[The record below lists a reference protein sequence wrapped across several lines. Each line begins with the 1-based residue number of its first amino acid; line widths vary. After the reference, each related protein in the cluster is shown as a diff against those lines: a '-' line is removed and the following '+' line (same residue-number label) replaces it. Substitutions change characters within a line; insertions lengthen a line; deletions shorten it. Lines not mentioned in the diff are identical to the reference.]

1 MLRPAARPAA
11 LTLAAPA
18 ACSRRRAALL
28 QAGAASCAAAWLH
41 ALHRDCATERLLAA
55 AMAAPRF
62 TVQRLDDVDLTF
74 NGRFHIHR
82 ELNRARHAACWA
94 RAPSAAQLTR

>member
-1 MLRPAARPAA
+1 
-11 LTLAAPA
+11 
-18 ACSRRRAALL
+18 
-28 QAGAASCAAAWLH
+28 
-41 ALHRDCATERLLAA
+41 
-55 AMAAPRF
+55 MAAPRF

-94 RAPSAAQLTR
+94 RAPSAAQLTRRRARAGGATAVVFEAMDMHYSRKVALKARAASAPAAE

>member
-1 MLRPAARPAA
+1 
-11 LTLAAPA
+11 
-18 ACSRRRAALL
+18 
-28 QAGAASCAAAWLH
+28 
-41 ALHRDCATERLLAA
+41 
-55 AMAAPRF
+55 MAAPRF

-94 RAPSAAQLTR
+94 RAPSAAPADALTRAAGGATAVVFEAMDMHYSRKVALKARAASAPGAE